1 MLTFFD
7 IEMIVCDFQCNVDGY
22 YIKKSFYRNKSNFKI
37 KSIVKQK
44 RKGLNY
50 MELLFARNELN
61 EKPKKVQLDK
71 IREELKAE
79 EEKIFYFDRDNS
91 HKDMMALVD
100 ALEDDGY
107 NVYFREVKYGLADDE
122 YMYEVHAL

>member
-1 MLTFFD
+1 
-7 IEMIVCDFQCNVDGY
+7 
-22 YIKKSFYRNKSNFKI
+22 
-37 KSIVKQK
+37 
-44 RKGLNY
+44 
-50 MELLFARNELN
+50 MELLFARNELS

-71 IREELKAE
+71 IKEELQKDG
-79 EEKIFYFDRDNS
+79 EKIFYFDRDNS

-100 ALEDDGY
+100 ALEEESY

>member
-1 MLTFFD
+1 
-7 IEMIVCDFQCNVDGY
+7 
-22 YIKKSFYRNKSNFKI
+22 
-37 KSIVKQK
+37 
-44 RKGLNY
+44 

-71 IREELKAE
+71 IKDELK
-79 EEKIFYFDRDNS
+79 KDGQRIFYFDRDNS

-100 ALEDDGY
+100 ALETDGY

>member
-1 MLTFFD
+1 
-7 IEMIVCDFQCNVDGY
+7 
-22 YIKKSFYRNKSNFKI
+22 
-37 KSIVKQK
+37 
-44 RKGLNY
+44 

-71 IREELKAE
+71 IKEELKKNNQ
-79 EEKIFYFDRDNS
+79 KIFYFDKDNS

-100 ALEDDGY
+100 ALEKDGY
-107 NVYFREVKYGLADDE
+107 NVYFREVKYGLADEE

>member
-1 MLTFFD
+1 
-7 IEMIVCDFQCNVDGY
+7 
-22 YIKKSFYRNKSNFKI
+22 
-37 KSIVKQK
+37 
-44 RKGLNY
+44 
-50 MELLFARNELN
+50 MELLFARTELS

-71 IREELKAE
+71 IKEDLKKDG
-79 EEKIFYFDRDNS
+79 EKIFYFDRDNS

-100 ALEDDGY
+100 SLEDEGV

>member
-1 MLTFFD
+1 
-7 IEMIVCDFQCNVDGY
+7 
-22 YIKKSFYRNKSNFKI
+22 
-37 KSIVKQK
+37 
-44 RKGLNY
+44 

-71 IREELKAE
+71 IKDELK
-79 EEKIFYFDRDNS
+79 KDGQRIFYFDRDNS

-100 ALEDDGY
+100 ALEKDGY
-107 NVYFREVKYGLADDE
+107 NVYFREVKFGLADDE

>member
-1 MLTFFD
+1 
-7 IEMIVCDFQCNVDGY
+7 
-22 YIKKSFYRNKSNFKI
+22 
-37 KSIVKQK
+37 
-44 RKGLNY
+44 

-71 IREELKAE
+71 IKEDLKKDGQ
-79 EEKIFYFDRDNS
+79 KIFYFDRDNS

-100 ALEDDGY
+100 ALETEGF
-107 NVYFREVKYGLADDE
+107 NVYFREIKYGLADDE

>member
-1 MLTFFD
+1 
-7 IEMIVCDFQCNVDGY
+7 
-22 YIKKSFYRNKSNFKI
+22 
-37 KSIVKQK
+37 
-44 RKGLNY
+44 
-50 MELLFARNELN
+50 MELLFARNELT

-71 IREELKAE
+71 IKEDLKKDGA
-79 EEKIFYFDRDNS
+79 KIFYFDRDNS

-100 ALEDDGY
+100 ALEEQGV

>member
-1 MLTFFD
+1 
-7 IEMIVCDFQCNVDGY
+7 
-22 YIKKSFYRNKSNFKI
+22 
-37 KSIVKQK
+37 
-44 RKGLNY
+44 

-122 YMYEVHAL
+122 